1 MHIRPKRL
9 ATVLAFSIVI
19 STLTAS
25 AQAGGPQVPEDA
37 VQAGATLPDVTH
49 KPREVAAK
57 DRASVLGAGSSSSE
71 DVALSTSGDG
81 MGFHVLAGKE
91 REGYKFG
98 TVATLREDGFDA
110 DTWIGNTCVTGS
122 GKYAA
127 VAYAPRTFTNNP
139 ELMVRGAFTAVVE
152 LGSGKVT
159 KLPFTA
165 SLAYFSPGCGSG
177 DDVVFTQLSHDGD
190 KAQRT
195 RLVTVDAVTGKV
207 SEPVALPGQVTSAV
221 PTRHGIVA
229 GHGNKLVRINGR
241 KETVLAET
249 KHVPFQVAADSGDG
263 VTFIDRDADTKDAKT
278 RSWVK
283 RLDAAQVKGSGKST
297 PRTVAEGRLADW
309 DLSVT
314 PGGTV
319 FVTGRATSKGALP
332 GSVKNPGHL
341 AKGARMS
348 SLGHAGVSTSW
359 ADGRTSLI
367 TPEETGQVRDA
378 RIALDVVATGRRAE
392 LDATPRLSAERAEA
406 GSRPSPALIAPT
418 GKKASPKPSSTD
430 ASATADAR
438 GTGAAGDTA
447 AARSTTADARGA
459 DKGLSTQTV
468 RTQVL
473 AASSTGPSEGTDE
486 RYCAV
491 ARNDV
496 KKQAF
501 QPTPR
506 QVEWAV
512 DQAVVGE
519 LHVGR
524 PANWKNTGMDSYTP
538 QGLFPPIT
546 LAGDPTGS
554 LDNED
559 PDVTDRW
566 HIPSQVMLGVT
577 AQESNMWQATRFAVP
592 GVTANSLVG
601 NYYGTQY
608 TADGTQAD
616 PWRINFSEADCGYG
630 ITQAT
635 DGMRL
640 GGKTKPGETAL
651 PPATQEAVALDY
663 AANIAYGVT
672 ILSRKWNDLYGQ
684 EMMVNDGHPQYIE
697 NWFFALWAYNS
708 GFYPAADSGGHK
720 GLGWTNNP
728 ANPLWKANRVPFLQ
742 HAVDPH
748 LDDYSHA
755 AHPQDWPYEEKVLGW
770 AARPISAMFG
780 PGDFKAGYL
789 AAWWNS
795 DLQRSGVKPPL
806 DTFCDAS
813 NSCDPSKIADN
824 DSNDPGMGAC
834 GLDAGDSDTNAH
846 WLHCWWSKSAE
857 WKDCDKAAACG
868 HQVHRFDTSYPEQ
881 PDAASYP
888 PQCSTGL
895 PSNALVVDDVS
906 NGTTPAGS
914 ASRGC
919 GAAKS
924 DGTFSLTY
932 QPSDII
938 DADTGQTVTTYPGKI
953 DTHQIGA
960 GYGNHFW
967 FAHTRSPES
976 YPPPGDRMKVTGTW
990 TLGQELTANEGQAK
1004 VYAFVPD
1011 HGAQTGA
1018 AHYRITT
1025 GGGVVEK
1032 VVSQKDNQ
1040 SNKWVDLGAYSFAG
1054 VTPKVTLDNFN
1065 GGDGSADIAYDAIAF
1080 VPGDYWGLPSD
1091 LAFSDPTDEN
1101 GPDPDFPEDPQE
1113 ITGHPFWTQGVAGLT
1128 VRDTGP
1134 QMKGG
1139 PASLRSAAGASAT
1152 AADTVSCSLT
1162 QLSINYNRTDAC
1174 IVSSMGIS
1182 GVFQNNPIDIEFNYR
1197 HEIHTDYK
1205 TKTITQK
1212 VDISVLRASANVTSA
1227 TVNLDFECKLG
1238 YCKNNPPT
1246 WTGSKTFTGASDPH
1260 HLTATQTTEW
1270 TGTGKSNIQLS
1281 WSSTASVNGLTSPNP
1296 IKASEDDLEIR
1307 CDDQLTSRPAGCV
1320 FPRYKPT
1327 YTFSESKYPA
1337 AAAHISLL
1345 QKRLPSH
1352 FGLKGKGDP
1361 LNFLANDTPQKSDPT
1376 KMQKDVNR
1384 DVICPRGWANQFN
1397 PTLVTP
1403 TDKPNCDEFTF
1414 ASTYQSGG
1422 MAKVDNGKNPK
1433 PVDSGAECVNTV
1445 TMKDSDGKWRLHPAA
1460 GENVPTWTETCGR
1473 SSMSGRHNQ
1482 GSMNR
1487 FGTSFMYS
1495 YRVLD
1500 GDPYWLDVKE
1510 PH

>member
-1 MHIRPKRL
+1 MVIAAATAML
-9 ATVLAFSIVI
+9 ASSLS
-19 STLTAS
+19 AS
-25 AQAGGPQVPEDA
+25 AQAQGPVVPADA
-37 VQAGATLPDVTH
+37 VQDGKSLPKATH
-49 KPREVAAK
+49 KPREVGKK
-57 DRASVLGAGSSSSE
+57 DRVAVLGDSYFSSK

-81 MGFHVLAGKE
+81 TGFHVLAGKE
-91 REGYKFG
+91 KEGYAFT
-98 TVATLREDGFDA
+98 TVATLREDGFDS

-165 SLAYFSPGCGSG
+165 SLAYFSPGCGTG
-177 DDVVFTQLSHDGD
+177 DEVVFTQLSHDGD
-190 KAQRT
+190 SAQRT
-195 RLVTVDAVTGKV
+195 RLITVDAATGKQ
-207 SEPVALPGQVTSAV
+207 SAPVAFPGQVTSAV

-241 KETVLAET
+241 KETVLATT
-249 KHVPFQVAADSGDG
+249 KHVPFQIAADSGDG
-263 VTFIDRDADTKDAKT
+263 VTFIDREADTKKTAPKSWAKH
-278 RSWVK
+278 
-283 RLDAAQVKGSGKST
+283 LDSAQVKGTRTS
-297 PRTVAEGRLADW
+297 PRTVAEGKLADW
-309 DLSVT
+309 DLSAT

-319 FVTGRATSKGALP
+319 FLTGKAENRGTLP
-332 GSVKNPGHL
+332 GPVKNPGHL

-367 TPEETGQVRDA
+367 TPDETKQARDA
-378 RIALDVVATGRRAE
+378 RIALDVVATGKHTE
-392 LDATPRLSAERAEA
+392 LDATPELSAERAEA
-406 GSRPSPALIAPT
+406 GSKPSPALGAP
-418 GKKASPKPSSTD
+418 
-430 ASATADAR
+430 
-438 GTGAAGDTA
+438 AGDK
-447 AARSTTADARGA
+447 ADSAGM
-459 DKGLSTQTV
+459 STQSF
-468 RTQVL
+468 RTQAL
-473 AASSTGPSEGTDE
+473 AASATGPSEGTDE

-496 KKQAF
+496 RKQAF

-519 LHVGR
+519 LHVSR

-546 LAGDPTGS
+546 LAGDPNAT

-559 PDVTDRW
+559 PDITDRW

-608 TADGTQAD
+608 TADGDQAD

-640 GGKTKPGETAL
+640 AGKTKEHETAL

-672 ILSRKWNDLYGQ
+672 ILSRKWNDLHGQ
-684 EMMVNDGHPQYIE
+684 EMKVNDGHPQWIE

-708 GFYPAADSGGHK
+708 GFYPAADSAGHK

-770 AARPISAMFG
+770 AARPISAMFA
-780 PGDFKAGYL
+780 PGDFKPGYL

-795 DLQRSGVKPPL
+795 DLQRAGVKPPL

-813 NSCDPSKIADN
+813 NSCDPSKITDG

-834 GLDAGDSDTNAH
+834 SLDTGDSDTNPH
-846 WLHCWWSKSAE
+846 WLHCWWDKSAE
-857 WKDCDKAAACG
+857 WKDCDKQAECG
-868 HQVHRFDTSYPEQ
+868 HQVHRFNTTYPEQ

-888 PQCSTGL
+888 PKCSTGL
-895 PSNALVVDDVS
+895 ASNALVVDDVP

-914 ASRGC
+914 SSRGC

-924 DGTFSLTY
+924 DGTFTLTY

-938 DADTGQTVTTYPGKI
+938 DSDTGQTITTYPGKI

-967 FAHTRSPES
+967 FTHTRSPES
-976 YPPPGDRMKVTGTW
+976 YPLPGDRMKVTGAW
-990 TLGQELTANEGQAK
+990 TLGQELTEHEGQAK

-1018 AHYRITT
+1018 AHYEIHT
-1025 GGGVVEK
+1025 GSGVVEK
-1032 VVSQKDNQ
+1032 VISQKDNQ

-1065 GGDGSADIAYDAIAF
+1065 GGDGSADIAFDAVAF

-1091 LAFSDPTDEN
+1091 LAFSDPTDES
-1101 GPDPDFPEDPQE
+1101 GPDPEFPEDPQQ
-1113 ITGHPFWTQGVAGLT
+1113 ITDHPFWSKGVTGLTAKVAGPVMT
-1128 VRDTGP
+1128 V
-1134 QMKGG
+1134 G
-1139 PASLRSAAGASAT
+1139 PAPTGAARSAAAS

-1162 QLSINYNRTDAC
+1162 QLSINYTRTDAC
-1174 IVSSMGIS
+1174 IVSQMGVS
-1182 GVFQNNPIDIEFNYR
+1182 GVFDNKPIDIEFNYR
-1197 HEIHTDYK
+1197 HEIHTDKKSK
-1205 TKTITQK
+1205 TVTQK
-1212 VDISVLRASANVTSA
+1212 VDISVASATANVTRA
-1227 TVNLDFECKLG
+1227 AVDLDFECKLG

-1246 WTGSKTFTGASDPH
+1246 WSGSKTFTGAADLH

-1270 TGTGKSNIQLS
+1270 TGTGKSNIELS
-1281 WSSTASVNGLTSPNP
+1281 WRSTASVNGLAAPNP
-1296 IKASEDDLEIR
+1296 ITASEDDLEIR
-1307 CDDQLTSRPAGCV
+1307 CDDLLSGRPAGCT
-1320 FPRYKPT
+1320 FPRYTPT
-1327 YTFSESKYPA
+1327 YTFSESKYPG
-1337 AAAHISLL
+1337 AAAHIWMM
-1345 QKRLPSH
+1345 QHKLPSH
-1352 FGLKGKGDP
+1352 LGLKGQGDP

-1384 DVICPRGWANQFN
+1384 DVICPRSWANAFS

-1403 TDKPNCDEFTF
+1403 TDKPNCDEFSF
-1414 ASTYQSGG
+1414 AATYQSAG
-1422 MAKVDNGKNPK
+1422 MSKTDGGKNPS
-1433 PVDSGAECVNTV
+1433 PVTTGADCVNTV
-1445 TMKDSDGKWRLHPAA
+1445 TMKDPDGKWRLHPAP
-1460 GENVPTWTETCGR
+1460 GEKVPTWTETCGR
-1473 SSMSGRHNQ
+1473 SAMSGRHNQ

-1487 FGTSFMYS
+1487 FGSTFMYA

-1500 GDPYWLDVKE
+1500 GDPYWLHVDK
-1510 PH
+1510 PQ